1 MFTRWICVVFLS
13 IATVIS
19 AQDVIRGTYSYT
31 YGDSESL
38 VEARETCR
46 DLALREAIES
56 YSVYVESSTEVE
68 NFQVSEDIIQTLA
81 AGYLKDV
88 KIVEQAEEGRTI
100 TITVEATVQSD
111 EVEAL
116 IAERS
121 MAEEEVDSLDEADDD
136 PESRLFSLLSEYE
149 KRMKSVEETFEQKKY
164 GEALSQMQE
173 LQELLEQIHPDESS
187 PVLWTIYQAY
197 VTRSDIVY
205 TLYRV
210 ALQEFQNNR
219 VRARVNIRI
228 LQEKARELEGYLEQL
243 REISGLTARQKVIQ
257 YAVITRCQRVLSW
270 ANRKIDQ
277 YN

>member
-1 MFTRWICVVFLS
+1 MITRWICVVFLL

-19 AQDVIRGTYSYT
+19 AQDVIWSTYSYT

-46 DLALREAIES
+46 NLALREAIES

-88 KIVEQAEEGRTI
+88 NIIEQTEEGRTI
-100 TITVEATVQSD
+100 TMTVEATVQSD

-116 IAERS
+116 IVERS
-121 MAEEEVDSLDEADDD
+121 MAEEEVDSFDEADDD
-136 PESRLFSLLSEYE
+136 PESRLFFLLSEYE
-149 KRMKSVEETFEQKKY
+149 TRMKSVEETFEQKKY
-164 GEALSQMQE
+164 DEALGQMQA

-205 TLYRV
+205 TLYRI

-219 VRARVNIRI
+219 VRVRVNIRI
-228 LQEKARELEGYLEQL
+228 LQEKARELEGYLEHL
-243 REISGLTARQKVIQ
+243 REISDLTARQKVIQ

-270 ANRKIDQ
+270 VNRKIDQ